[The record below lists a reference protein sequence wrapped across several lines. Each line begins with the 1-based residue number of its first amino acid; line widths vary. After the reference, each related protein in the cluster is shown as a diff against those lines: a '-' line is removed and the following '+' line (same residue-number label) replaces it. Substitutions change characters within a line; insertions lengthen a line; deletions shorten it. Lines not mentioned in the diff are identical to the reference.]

1 MMAGLA
7 LGKRAVG
14 ARLAHEVVLAEGRV
28 TAIDALLAVT
38 VLAGLVLNSAFGLW
52 WADIAVGFVIAIYA
66 GREARELL
74 RGEPVSEG
82 VASSGR

>member
-1 MMAGLA
+1 MAGLA

-14 ARLAHEVVLAEGRV
+14 ARLATEVVLAEGRV
-28 TAIDALLAVT
+28 TAIDALLAAT
-38 VLAGLVLNSAFGLW
+38 GPCRPCLNSAFGLW

-82 VASSGR
+82 GASSGR